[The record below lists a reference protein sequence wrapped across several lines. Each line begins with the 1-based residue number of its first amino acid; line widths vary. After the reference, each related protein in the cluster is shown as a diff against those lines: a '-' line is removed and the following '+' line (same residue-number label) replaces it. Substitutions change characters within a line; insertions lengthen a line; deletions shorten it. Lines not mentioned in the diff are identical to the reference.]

1 MKSALSAF
9 RISRLISAGLALSL
23 VLAFM
28 PARAS
33 ADSTGTKVAVANAG
47 KVFNEIR
54 EKKDWEQKMATDAK
68 TIQDTAFQKQQKI
81 KSLQDQRDN
90 LRSDS
95 APYADKNKEL
105 QAAKIDLEVWA
116 QIQQAD
122 MQRENKVQTKA
133 LFDKIVNAVA
143 EVATAKGVDMVIAD
157 QHPEPPDDF
166 LEKAT
171 LDQVRGLLGQRNVL
185 YSSPQVDIT
194 QDVITAM
201 DAKYTSGK

>member
-1 MKSALSAF
+1 
-9 RISRLISAGLALSL
+9 
-23 VLAFM
+23 M

-157 QHPEPPDDF
+157 QHPR
-166 LEKAT
+166 AA
-171 LDQVRGLLGQRNVL
+171 G
-185 YSSPQVDIT
+185 
-194 QDVITAM
+194 
-201 DAKYTSGK
+201 